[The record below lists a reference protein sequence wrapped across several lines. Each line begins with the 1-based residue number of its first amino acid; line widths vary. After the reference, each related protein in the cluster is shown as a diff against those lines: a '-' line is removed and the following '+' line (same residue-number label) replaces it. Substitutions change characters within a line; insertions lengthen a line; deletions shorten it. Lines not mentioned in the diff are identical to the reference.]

1 MSIRFSDVWATKRSR
16 YSRSWRSVWGSM
28 GGCEPWGV
36 VGDINVPKVEK
47 MWSLWVGRRLV
58 CSGYE
63 KLVKELVRE

>member
-1 MSIRFSDVWATKRSR
+1 M
-16 YSRSWRSVWGSM
+16 
-28 GGCEPWGV
+28 
-36 VGDINVPKVEK
+36 VGDMNVPKVEK